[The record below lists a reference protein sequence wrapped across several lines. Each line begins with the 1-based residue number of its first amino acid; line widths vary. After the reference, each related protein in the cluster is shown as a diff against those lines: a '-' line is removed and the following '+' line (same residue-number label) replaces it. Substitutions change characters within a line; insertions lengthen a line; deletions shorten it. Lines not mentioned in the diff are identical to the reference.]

1 VAALAHN
8 DIQQIA
14 GAIGGT
20 QSARLIERSQASVR
34 VVGSVR
40 QGPLPGLVSSVPFVA
55 RQASGDVVRVL
66 GMNRPGAAQLVVTW
80 SHRDRVRSEACFAR
94 LAGVAPLPASSGQTI
109 PHRLSRGG
117 DRQLNALCTP

>member
-34 VVGSVR
+34 VVGSVC

-55 RQASGDVVRVL
+55 CQASGRMVRVL
-66 GMNRPGAAQLVVTW
+66 GDAGLAAAVGLIGSLSALV
-80 SHRDRVRSEACFAR
+80 A
-94 LAGVAPLPASSGQTI
+94 
-109 PHRLSRGG
+109 
-117 DRQLNALCTP
+117 